1 LTVLDLH
8 HKLAMQANANRQLAF
23 AYAMQNKLVMTEEEK
38 EKEKEKEKCNAIE
51 AERIAASKRIN
62 EEKCEMR
69 LIALNEQHNAWIQ
82 EQKEKDQEEKK
93 AKEMAA
99 EKEMDEQFAQAYCN
113 IQDMVADLA
122 DSEITWEA
130 LFGTD

>member
-1 LTVLDLH
+1 MTVLDLH

-62 EEKCEMR
+62 EEKREMR

-99 EKEMDEQFAQAYCN
+99 EKEMDEQFAQAYRN

>member
-1 LTVLDLH
+1 
-8 HKLAMQANANRQLAF
+8 
-23 AYAMQNKLVMTEEEK
+23 
-38 EKEKEKEKCNAIE
+38 
-51 AERIAASKRIN
+51 
-62 EEKCEMR
+62 MR

-93 AKEMAA
+93 AKEMAT
-99 EKEMDEQFAQAYCN
+99 EKEMDEQFAQAYRN